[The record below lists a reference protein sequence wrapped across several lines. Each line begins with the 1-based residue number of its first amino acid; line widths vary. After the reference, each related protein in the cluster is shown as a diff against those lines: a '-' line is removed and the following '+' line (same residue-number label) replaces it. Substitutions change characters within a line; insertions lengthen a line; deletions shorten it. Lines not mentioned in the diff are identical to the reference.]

1 LPSLGIREIVMKLTI
16 TGYSTAMFAT
26 WFFIDELGL
35 LFDAGDGLSAGLLQK
50 SRKVKH
56 VFISHADRD
65 HLAGLL
71 QFNQLNAREDFP
83 VIYYPADSGS
93 FPALAEFMQRF
104 DTQAKGTVWKPIK
117 PGDCIE
123 IKKGV
128 FVEAIRN
135 GHVSAPEGIAKSLS
149 FRVFENKS
157 KLKAEFLHL
166 PGKEI
171 AQLRKEHGPEYTSE
185 TERRPIIDYS
195 GDTPVEDLQRW
206 QNSNILIHEATFLG
220 KEMEQGL
227 VKKRNQHSTLEQ
239 VIEMVSGIK
248 VQQLVLSHF
257 SSRYAH
263 EEIDAQ
269 IEKLCHKYALNIPVY
284 RVLPGTI
291 ARNILSEPLL
301 LNS

>member
-1 LPSLGIREIVMKLTI
+1 MKLTI

-50 SRKVKH
+50 SRKIKH

-65 HLAGLL
+65 HLAGLF
-71 QFNQLNAREDFP
+71 QFNQLNAREDYP
-83 VIYYPADSGS
+83 VIHYPADSGS
-93 FPALAEFMQRF
+93 FPAMAEFMERF
-104 DTQAKGTVWKPIK
+104 DPQSKGTVWNPIK
-117 PGDCIE
+117 AGDRIE

-135 GHVSAPEGIAKSLS
+135 GHVHAAEGVSKSLS
-149 FRVFENKS
+149 FRVFQNKS
-157 KLKAEFLHL
+157 KLKTEFRHL

-171 AQLRKEHGPEYTSE
+171 AQLRKEHGTGFTSE
-185 TERRPIIDYS
+185 VQRIPIIDYS
-195 GDTPVEDLQRW
+195 GDSPVEAHQRW
-206 QNSNILIHEATFLG
+206 QNSNVLIHEATFLG

-239 VIEMVSGIK
+239 VIEMVSDIK
-248 VQQLVLSHF
+248 VEKLILSHF

-263 EEIDAQ
+263 EEIDAH
-269 IEKLCHKYALNIPVY
+269 IESLCNKYALNIPVY
-284 RVLPGTI
+284 RILPGNI
-291 ARNILSEPLL
+291 ARDILSNPFL